1 MGKQVARVVSGLFC
15 LTDFARS
22 AETIVACARGEL
34 WRLWEITNSNGGI
47 SRIHVTSLTDW
58 LLEVLGDGRKDGI
71 ISVDGITLDAL

>member
-1 MGKQVARVVSGLFC
+1 M
-15 LTDFARS
+15 
-22 AETIVACARGEL
+22 
-34 WRLWEITNSNGGI
+34 TNSNGGI